1 MSARNPGMISPD
13 LLPPYL
19 AGRFARQHGQGLG
32 DCPYPRGHREGVAWA
47 LGFLDEGEARARGCG
62 VEVLAQDLSGQPI
75 ATIQG
80 GKARGAP

>member
-1 MSARNPGMISPD
+1 MISPD

-32 DCPYPRGHREGVAWA
+32 DCPHPRGNDDGRAWA
-47 LGFLDEGEARARGCG
+47 IGYLDEDEERALARCG